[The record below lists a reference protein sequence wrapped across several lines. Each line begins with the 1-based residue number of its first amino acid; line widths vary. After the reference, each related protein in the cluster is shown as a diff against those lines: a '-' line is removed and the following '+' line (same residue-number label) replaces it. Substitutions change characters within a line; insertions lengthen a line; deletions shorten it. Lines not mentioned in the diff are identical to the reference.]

1 MELELIAG
9 QRLPV
14 TLDSEWLYV
23 ESAAGKITVFIE
35 STGEEI
41 TLIPRS
47 LYKYTGRRFGRIF
60 LSGEG
65 ALSFLHGVGDFTPPI
80 EGQQVQVSTMPSIEL
95 APGQQ
100 VAVSELPPV
109 KVQTLPPVTLAANQ
123 ELAAHILSLPAVMLD
138 SNSRITV
145 DIGSA
150 IRISAAQILR
160 VSEEASETFT
170 TSLVSA
176 FPHTVA
182 ANANRK
188 HILLKASK
196 SNAAPVLVGAYELDA
211 GESLTLASKADIT
224 LTGTAGDKVSL
235 LELEV

>member
-100 VAVSELPPV
+100 L
-109 KVQTLPPVTLAANQ
+109 
-123 ELAAHILSLPAVMLD
+123 AVMLD

-160 VSEEASETFT
+160 VSEEVSETFT

-182 ANANRK
+182 AKANRK

-211 GESLTLASKADIT
+211 GESLTLASKAEIV
-224 LTGTAGDKVSL
+224 LTGSEGDKVSL

>member
-41 TLIPRS
+41 TLTPRS

-109 KVQTLPPVTLAANQ
+109 KVQTLPPVTLDANQ
-123 ELAAHILSLPAVMLD
+123 ELAARILSLPAVTLD

-160 VSEEASETFT
+160 VSEEAGERFT
-170 TSLVSA
+170 TSLVST

-224 LTGTAGDKVSL
+224 MTGTAGDKVSL

>member
-65 ALSFLHGVGDFTPPI
+65 ALSFFAWRGRFYP
-80 EGQQVQVSTMPSIEL
+80 
-95 APGQQ
+95 
-100 VAVSELPPV
+100 
-109 KVQTLPPVTLAANQ
+109 
-123 ELAAHILSLPAVMLD
+123 AH
-138 SNSRITV
+138 
-145 DIGSA
+145 
-150 IRISAAQILR
+150 
-160 VSEEASETFT
+160 
-170 TSLVSA
+170 
-176 FPHTVA
+176 
-182 ANANRK
+182 
-188 HILLKASK
+188 
-196 SNAAPVLVGAYELDA
+196 
-211 GESLTLASKADIT
+211 
-224 LTGTAGDKVSL
+224 
-235 LELEV
+235 

>member
-109 KVQTLPPVTLAANQ
+109 KVQTLPPVTLDANQ
-123 ELAAHILSLPAVMLD
+123 ELAARILSLPAVMLD

-160 VSEEASETFT
+160 VSEEAGERFT
-170 TSLVSA
+170 TSLVST

-211 GESLTLASKADIT
+211 GESLTLACKADIT

>member
-80 EGQQVQVSTMPSIEL
+80 EGQQVQVSTMLSIEL

-109 KVQTLPPVTLAANQ
+109 KVQTLPPVTLDANQ
-123 ELAAHILSLPAVMLD
+123 ELAARILSLPAVMLD

-160 VSEEASETFT
+160 VSEEAGERFT
-170 TSLVSA
+170 TSLVST

-211 GESLTLASKADIT
+211 GESLTLACKADIT